1 MASVAERKPPA
12 GRRGG
17 PPARFRILGPA
28 FARAIEHRYGELAR
42 GQVAQR
48 LAISLPTLRKLSRG
62 EGMVNQVTIARL
74 ERALRAPH
82 LTFAVRA
89 SDPTQAV
96 IPSMTALPAGDLDA
110 TIRALASN
118 PMLAAFFQQIGTH
131 VHWRTHIHDARR
143 TYRDVVR
150 APTPWP
156 TTGAYARFAID
167 AATPGLDLALSFAL
181 RGHNQFDLAIDFGLV
196 RIDAGA
202 IAAWELIARR
212 AMTAAGTAAT
222 PTFLTWIPGHDHEVL
237 FRSDHPCRLRHVETL
252 AAAAGEAL
260 LDGGA
265 AVGFR
270 AMGYFHVAPTAPWGV
285 GP

>member
-1 MASVAERKPPA
+1 MVERKRTA
-12 GRRGG
+12 ARRGG

-28 FARAIEHRYGELAR
+28 FARAVAHRFGELAR
-42 GQVAQR
+42 GQVARR
-48 LAISLPTLRKLSRG
+48 LQISLPTLRKLARG
-62 EGMVNQVTIARL
+62 EGTVNQVTITRL

-118 PMLAAFFQQIGTH
+118 PMLAAFFGQIGTH

-143 TYRDVVR
+143 SYRDVVR
-150 APTPWP
+150 APAPWP
-156 TTGAYARFAID
+156 PAGAYARFAVD
-167 AATPGLDLALSFAL
+167 ADAPRVDLALSFAL
-181 RGHNQFDLAIDFGLV
+181 RGHNQFDLAIDFGLI
-196 RIDAGA
+196 RIEAAA

-212 AMTAAGTAAT
+212 AMTAPRGGGA

-237 FRSDHPCRLRHVETL
+237 VRSDHPCRVRHVETL
-252 AAAAGEAL
+252 APAPGEAL

-270 AMGYFHVAPTAPWGV
+270 AMGYFHVAPTAPWGAAR
-285 GP
+285 

>member
-1 MASVAERKPPA
+1 MVERTRTPP
-12 GRRGG
+12 RRRG

-28 FARAIEHRYGELAR
+28 FARAIAHRFGELPR
-42 GQVAQR
+42 GQVARR
-48 LAISLPTLRKLSRG
+48 LAVSLPTLRKLSRG
-62 EGMVNQVTIARL
+62 EGTVNQVTITRL

-110 TIRALASN
+110 TIRALAGN
-118 PMLAAFFQQIGTH
+118 PMLAAFFGQIGTH

-156 TTGAYARFAID
+156 ASGAYARFAVD
-167 AATPGLDLALSFAL
+167 ADAPGLDLALSFAL
-181 RGHNQFDLAIDFGLV
+181 RGHNQFDLAIDFGLIRV
-196 RIDAGA
+196 DADA

-212 AMTAAGTAAT
+212 AMTAPRGAAA

-237 FRSDHPCRLRHVETL
+237 VRSDHPCRLRHVETL
-252 AAAAGEAL
+252 AAAAGEAQ
-260 LDGGA
+260 LDGA
-265 AVGFR
+265 ATVGFR
-270 AMGYFHVAPTAPWGV
+270 AMGYFHVAPTAPWTARG
-285 GP
+285 

>member
-1 MASVAERKPPA
+1 MVEPKRTAA
-12 GRRGG
+12 RRRG

-28 FARAIEHRYGELAR
+28 FAQAIEHRFGDLPR
-42 GQVAQR
+42 GQVAAR
-48 LAISLPTLRKLSRG
+48 LAISLPTLRKLARG
-62 EGMVNQVTIARL
+62 EGTVNHGTIARL

-110 TIRALASN
+110 TIRALAGN

-131 VHWRTHIHDARR
+131 IHWRTHIHDPRR
-143 TYRDVVR
+143 SYRAVVR
-150 APTPWP
+150 APPPWP
-156 TTGAYARFAID
+156 AGGAYARFAID
-167 AATPGLDLALSFAL
+167 SDAPALDLALSFAL

-196 RIDAGA
+196 RIDAHE

-212 AMTAAGTAAT
+212 AMTAPRDATA

-237 FRSDHPCRLRHVETL
+237 VRGDHPCQLRHVETL
-252 AAAAGEAL
+252 TPAAGEAL
-260 LDGGA
+260 LDRSA
-265 AVGFR
+265 AAGFR
-270 AMGYFHVAPTAPWGV
+270 AMGYFHVAPTAPWG
-285 GP
+285 PPR